1 MRAIPALLC
10 ATVCTLAGGMC
21 IASPGQAQPAPR
33 ASRPPFENLRFRE
46 NWSVAPSGDPLDPL
60 KHMTLS
66 DGGGAWL
73 SLGGHLRVR
82 GESVRHFLGGGTGT
96 RTDAF
101 LAVRAHLHAD
111 LHLGTH
117 LRGFVEGRV
126 ADVAGRELPGGARP
140 LDRNRGD
147 LGNAFVELAG
157 TLSGARTAARFG
169 RQELLLGRERII
181 SPLDWANVRRVFEG
195 GNVEVRRGALAFTAF
210 SVRPL
215 VLRPLRRDIAD
226 DVTRLWG
233 TTVAWQ
239 PARDGRVLES
249 AVLVKSVRGVGATPQ
264 ARRATATT
272 RLVTPIVRSDL
283 ALEVEGGV
291 QRVEGTGGATWATMF
306 ATDLTWSPA
315 RPGSPSVTIGLDR
328 ASGTRAGVP
337 AQSGTWDQLYP
348 LGHAYAGF
356 ADALGRRNLMEERIV
371 TQFSPTPFVRIR
383 TSAHAFQRASAADAA
398 YDVAGGIFRS
408 ASATATSRDVGKE
421 IDVAL
426 QWRLASHL
434 RVDGGVARFTPGRF
448 PHQTGSALRYS
459 WIFSSITATF

>member
-1 MRAIPALLC
+1 MPFSRC
-10 ATVCTLAGGMC
+10 ARTCTPTSIWGRTCAASWKDAWPTWPGANCQAG
-21 IASPGQAQPAPR
+21 R
-33 ASRPPFENLRFRE
+33 
-46 NWSVAPSGDPLDPL
+46 APS
-60 KHMTLS
+60 
-66 DGGGAWL
+66 
-73 SLGGHLRVR
+73 
-82 GESVRHFLGGGTGT
+82 
-96 RTDAF
+96 
-101 LAVRAHLHAD
+101 
-111 LHLGTH
+111 
-117 LRGFVEGRV
+117 
-126 ADVAGRELPGGARP
+126 
-140 LDRNRGD
+140 DRNRGD

-195 GNVEVRRGALAFTAF
+195 GNVEVRRGALAFSAS

-239 PARDGRVLES
+239 PARGGRVLES
-249 AVLVKSVRGVGATPQ
+249 AVLVKSVRGVGTPPQ

-272 RLVTPIVRSDL
+272 RLVTPIVRPDL

-434 RVDGGVARFTPGRF
+434 RVDGGLARFTPGRF
-448 PHQTGSALRYS
+448 PHQTGSALPYS